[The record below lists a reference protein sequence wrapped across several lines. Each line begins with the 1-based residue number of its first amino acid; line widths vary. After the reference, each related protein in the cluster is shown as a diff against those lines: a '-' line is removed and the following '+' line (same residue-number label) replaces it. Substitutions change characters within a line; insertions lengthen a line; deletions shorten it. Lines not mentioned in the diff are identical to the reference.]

1 MEVSSNTNFN
11 FNKLNESLLTGLIT
25 SGFENLESLN
35 DKIYNSIYNQDKLFY
50 KFDSINKSSLLS
62 VVVSTIQFLI
72 DNPSHNV
79 LVVSKKNDELYNTFE
94 NVSKFVDTV
103 NVSKNINNNIVFV
116 DSNNFDNLE
125 NIEINYIIV
134 IDGLTNEFVN
144 SFKSKQCNF
153 CILLN

>member
-1 MEVSSNTNFN
+1 MLLLEIYLGIVNGDSKESL
-11 FNKLNESLLTGLIT
+11 NKLNESLLTGLIT

-79 LVVSKKNDELYNTFE
+79 LVVSKKNEEIYNTFE
-94 NVSKFVDTV
+94 NVLLKV
-103 NVSKNINNNIVFV
+103 
-116 DSNNFDNLE
+116 
-125 NIEINYIIV
+125 YI
-134 IDGLTNEFVN
+134 
-144 SFKSKQCNF
+144 
-153 CILLN
+153 